1 MEDQL
6 IDLYNELL
14 LTGIK
19 EDAYF
24 KLIKLMDSMK
34 INRDFLETPIFVSGI
49 VKFPVHIYRDGYD
62 IDYCDWIKLIS

>member
-14 LTGIK
+14 VTGIK
-19 EDAYF
+19 QDAYF

-34 INRDFLETPIFVSGI
+34 INRDNLESPIFANGI

-62 IDYCDWIKLIS
+62 IDYCD